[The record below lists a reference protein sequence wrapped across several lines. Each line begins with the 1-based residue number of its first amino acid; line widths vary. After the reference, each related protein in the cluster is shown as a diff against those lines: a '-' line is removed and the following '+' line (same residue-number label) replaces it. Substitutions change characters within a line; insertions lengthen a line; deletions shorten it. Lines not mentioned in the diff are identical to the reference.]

1 MKIAITGATGLI
13 GKKIVEKL
21 TGNENEIIILSRSI
35 EKAKE
40 IFSGNVKTIKW
51 NPYSV
56 SEIIS
61 DTGQLENLDS
71 IIHLAGENVM
81 SKRWSD
87 GQKKKI
93 IDSRVK
99 TTAAL
104 FQIISKL
111 KNKPKS
117 VVSASAVGFYDNK
130 VENVCDE
137 YSHSGNDFLAEVTSA
152 WENEVKKFAEE
163 NIREV
168 RIRIGIALSKDGGA
182 LARLIPLYKYSIGG
196 SIGSG
201 KQWFPWIHIDDLANL
216 FVAAVTNEK
225 YIGAYNAVSPG
236 ITTMKE
242 FSKTLGN
249 VMSRPSVFTVPEFA
263 LKIVLGEAAEALT
276 KGAKIIPKR
285 TVENG
290 FQFEYTELK
299 SALKSLA

>member
-21 TGNENEIIILSRSI
+21 TDNKNEIIILSRSA
-35 EKAKE
+35 EKSKQ
-40 IFSGNVKTIKW
+40 IFPGNVKTIKW

-56 SEIIS
+56 NEIIS
-61 DTGQLENLDS
+61 DAGQLENLDS

-87 GQKKKI
+87 EQKKKI
-93 IDSRVK
+93 FDSRVK

-111 KNKPKS
+111 RNKPKS

-130 VENVCDE
+130 AENVCDE
-137 YSHSGNDFLAEVTSA
+137 YSQSGNDFLAEVTSA
-152 WENEVKKFAEE
+152 WENEGRKFAEE

-168 RIRIGIALSKDGGA
+168 RIRIGIVLSKDGGA
-182 LARLIPLYKYSIGG
+182 LARLIPLYKYFIGG

-249 VMSRPSVFTVPEFA
+249 LMSRPSIFTVPEFA
-263 LKIVLGEAAEALT
+263 LKIVLGEAAEALI

-285 TVENG
+285 TVETG

-299 SALKSLA
+299 SALKSLV

>member
-81 SKRWSD
+81 SKRWSVE
-87 GQKKKI
+87 QKKKI

-104 FQIISKL
+104 FQIILKL

-152 WENEVKKFAEE
+152 WENEVRKFAEE

>member
-152 WENEVKKFAEE
+152 WENEVRKFAEE

>member
-81 SKRWSD
+81 LKRWSD

-182 LARLIPLYKYSIGG
+182 LVRLIPLYKYSIGG